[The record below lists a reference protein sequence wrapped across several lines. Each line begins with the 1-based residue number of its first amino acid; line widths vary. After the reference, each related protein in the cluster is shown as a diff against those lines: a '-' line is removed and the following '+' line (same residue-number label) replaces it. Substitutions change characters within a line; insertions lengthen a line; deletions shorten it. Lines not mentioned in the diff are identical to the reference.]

1 MWVSDLACRSGRARN
16 LVVRVYVCFGW
27 VQAAYLANAAVLG
40 DQMFFVD
47 KRVIVPRSYI
57 AETLR
62 GDLSPFVAAP
72 DQVTNVLDMCTGSGC
87 LVRGDV

>member
-1 MWVSDLACRSGRARN
+1 LSSG
-16 LVVRVYVCFGW
+16 LCVCVLEW
-27 VQAAYLANAAVLG
+27 MQVAYLANAAVLG

-62 GDLSPFVAAP
+62 GDVSPFVAAP
-72 DQVTNVLDMCTGSGC
+72 DQVTHVLDMCTGSGC
-87 LVRGDV
+87 LVRGLGSSIFGACGGA